1 MFIKITLSFLASILA
16 LSSAAEVTLLSK
28 ANFTK
33 NVKEST
39 QNLGGINCL
48 VNAVFNVE
56 DTANNFMYN
65 IQLCK
70 LEEQPQI
77 ISHLVENCELLNSK
91 TNIVIN
97 ADDHICRN
105 AAYNESTDAYKVPP
119 ALCGRTIRQGMS
131 KVYNMVYKTFQLL
144 NIESAFID
152 DPCSQMAATKL
163 KLNLP
168 VFTEL
173 VQNCPKIF
181 EEYDDNYDYY

>member
-1 MFIKITLSFLASILA
+1 MFNKIKIVLFVGILA
-16 LSSAAEVTLLSK
+16 LASAQNVTLPSK
-28 ANFTK
+28 ANF
-33 NVKEST
+33 NNYVKEST

-48 VNAVFNVE
+48 VSAIFNVE

-70 LEEQPQI
+70 LEEQPEI
-77 ISHLVENCELLNSK
+77 ISQLVENCEILNSK

-97 ADDHICRN
+97 ADDNICKN

-119 ALCGRTIRQGMS
+119 ALCGRAIRNGMS
-131 KVYNMVYKTFQLL
+131 RVYNMVYRTFQLL
-144 NIESAFID
+144 NEESASIE

-168 VFTEL
+168 VFAEL
-173 VQNCPKIF
+173 VENCPKIF
-181 EEYDDNYDYY
+181 DIYDNNYDY